1 MSKNEYKDYVGI
13 DVCKKYL
20 DVCIR
25 STGECFRTENNAN
38 GFKVI
43 QERLVGYLPCLL
55 IAESTGGYEADMVRS
70 LQKKGLSVSV
80 INPRQARDF
89 AKAVGRLA
97 KTDKIDARVLA
108 HFGEAV
114 KPPVKAISNEDEASL
129 SALAQR
135 RRQLVD
141 MLTVEKNRLGQ
152 AHGSTV
158 KSIKKSI
165 EFLNK
170 QLKDVEKQLAEYV
183 KSDEQWSRKTEV
195 LKSIRGVGQIIA
207 VTLVADLPELGKV
220 SHKEIAALAGLA
232 PFNRDSG
239 LMQGKRSIWGGR
251 ATVRTALYMGAL
263 VAVRFNPVLKAF
275 YEKLCRAGKQKKV
288 ALIACA
294 RKLLTIMNSMIK
306 NDTKWQQK
314 LNENSVANA

>member
-1 MSKNEYKDYVGI
+1 MSKNEYKNYVGI
-13 DVCKKYL
+13 DVCKRYL
-20 DVCIR
+20 DVCVH
-25 STGECFRTENNAN
+25 SSGEYFRVDNNAD

-43 QERLVGYLPCLL
+43 QERLVDYSPCLL
-55 IAESTGGYEADMVRS
+55 IAESTGGYEADMVRT
-70 LQKKGLSVSV
+70 LQKEGWNVAV

-89 AKAVGRLA
+89 AKALGRLA
-97 KTDKIDARVLA
+97 KTDRIDAGVLA
-108 HFGEAV
+108 HFGKAL
-114 KPPVKAISNEDEASL
+114 KPTPKAISRDDEESL
-129 SALAQR
+129 SALTQR

-141 MLTVEKNRLGQ
+141 MLTVEKNRLSQ
-152 AHGSTV
+152 AHGSV
-158 KSIKKSI
+158 SKPIKKSI

-170 QLKDVEKQLAEYV
+170 QLKDVEKQLTEHV
-183 KSDEQWSRKTEV
+183 KSDEEWSRKTEV
-195 LKSIRGVGQIIA
+195 LESIRGVGPVIA
-207 VTLVADLPELGKV
+207 MTLIADLPELGKV

-239 LMQGKRSIWGGR
+239 FMQGKRSIWGGR

-275 YEKLCRAGKQKKV
+275 YEKLCQAGKQKKV

-306 NDTKWQQK
+306 NNVKWQQN
-314 LNENSVANA
+314 LNENIVVTA

>member
-1 MSKNEYKDYVGI
+1 MSKNEYKNYVGI
-13 DVCKKYL
+13 DVCKRYL
-20 DVCIR
+20 DVCVR
-25 STGECFRTENNAN
+25 SSGEYFRVENDDE

-43 QERLVGYLPCLL
+43 QERLSGYSPCLL
-55 IAESTGGYEADMVRS
+55 IAESTGGYESDMVRA
-70 LQKKGLSVSV
+70 LQKKGFSVAV

-97 KTDKIDARVLA
+97 KTDKIDAGVLA
-108 HFGEAV
+108 HFGEAI
-114 KPPVKAISNEDEASL
+114 KPTPKEISSNEEESL

-141 MLTVEKNRLGQ
+141 MLTVEKNRLSQ
-152 AHGSTV
+152 AHGSIV
-158 KSIKKSI
+158 KGIKKSL
-165 EFLNK
+165 EFLTK
-170 QLKDVEKQLAEYV
+170 QLKEVEKQLAERI
-183 KSDEQWSRKTEV
+183 KGDEERSRKTEV

-207 VTLVADLPELGKV
+207 MTLIADLPELGKV
-220 SHKEIAALAGLA
+220 SHREIAALAGLA
-232 PFNRDSG
+232 PLNRDSG

-263 VAVRFNPVLKAF
+263 VGIRFNPALKAF
-275 YEKLCRAGKQKKV
+275 YEKLCQAGKRKKV

-306 NDTKWQQK
+306 YNTKWQQNF
-314 LNENSVANA
+314 NEKSVANA

>member
-1 MSKNEYKDYVGI
+1 MTKNEYKDYVGI
-13 DVCKKYL
+13 DVCKKHL
-20 DVCIR
+20 DVCVR
-25 STGECFRTENNAN
+25 STGEYFRVENNVD

-43 QERLVGYLPCLL
+43 QERLAGYSPCLL
-55 IAESTGGYEADMVRS
+55 IAESTGGYESDMVRS

-97 KTDKIDARVLA
+97 KTDKIDAGVLA
-108 HFGEAV
+108 HFGEAIKPAV
-114 KPPVKAISNEDEASL
+114 KEISGEEEESL

-141 MLTVEKNRLGQ
+141 MLTVEKNRLSQ
-152 AHGSTV
+152 AHGSV
-158 KSIKKSI
+158 RKPIKKSI
-165 EFLNK
+165 EFLKK
-170 QLKDVEKQLAEYV
+170 QLKHMEKELSDHV
-183 KSDEQWSRKTEV
+183 KSDKRWSRKTEV
-195 LKSIRGVGQIIA
+195 LESIRGVGPVIA

-232 PFNRDSG
+232 PLNRDSG
-239 LMQGKRSIWGGR
+239 FMQGKRSIWGGR

-263 VAVRFNPVLKAF
+263 VGVRFNPVLKAF
-275 YEKLCRAGKQKKV
+275 YEKLRQRGKQKKV

-294 RKLLTIMNSMIK
+294 HKLLTIMNSMIK
-306 NDTKWQQK
+306 YDCTWQQK
-314 LNENSVANA
+314 LNENTAVNA

>member
-25 STGECFRTENNAN
+25 STGECFRTENNAS

-70 LQKKGLSVSV
+70 LQKKGLSVAV

-114 KPPVKAISNEDEASL
+114 KPLVKAISNEDEASL

-141 MLTVEKNRLGQ
+141 MLTVEKNRLGH
-152 AHGSTV
+152 AHGSTS

-183 KSDEQWSRKTEV
+183 KSDEEWSRKTEV

-239 LMQGKRSIWGGR
+239 LMKGKRSIWGGR

-314 LNENSVANA
+314 LNEQSVANA

>member
-13 DVCKKYL
+13 DVCKRYL

-25 STGECFRTENNAN
+25 SSGEYFRAENNAG
-38 GFKVI
+38 GFQVI
-43 QERLVGYLPCLL
+43 QERLAGYLPCLL
-55 IAESTGGYEADMVRS
+55 IVESTGGYEVDMVRT
-70 LQKKGLSVSV
+70 LQKEGLSVSV

-89 AKAVGRLA
+89 AKALGRLA
-97 KTDKIDARVLA
+97 KTDKIDAGVLA

-114 KPPVKAISNEDEASL
+114 KPAAKEISSDDQESL
-129 SALAQR
+129 GALAQR

-141 MLTVEKNRLGQ
+141 MLTVEKNRLSR
-152 AHGSTV
+152 AHGSV
-158 KSIKKSI
+158 SKPIKKSI

-170 QLKDVEKQLAEYV
+170 QLKDVEKQLAEHV
-183 KSDEQWSRKTEV
+183 KSDEEWSRKAEV
-195 LKSIRGVGQIIA
+195 LESIRGVGQVIA
-207 VTLVADLPELGKV
+207 VTLIADLPELGKV

-232 PFNRDSG
+232 PLNRDSG
-239 LMQGKRSIWGGR
+239 FMQGKRSIWGGR

-263 VAVRFNPVLKAF
+263 VAVRFNPILKAF
-275 YEKLCRAGKQKKV
+275 YEKLCQAGKQKKV

-306 NDTKWQQK
+306 NNTKWQQK
-314 LNENSVANA
+314 LNENIVANA